1 MKICFLTWAV
11 LDANVFVS
19 IGAKVRIIK
28 YKMNKVKLMIV
39 GLKVIMCQVKNVMT
53 LKCPPSDDLSW
64 L

>member
-1 MKICFLTWAV
+1 M
-11 LDANVFVS
+11 FVS

-53 LKCPPSDDLSW
+53 LKCPPSDDLS
-64 L
+64 